1 MPSVETIRRWR
12 SLGEA
17 VALLVGMV
25 GGGAFLG
32 YWLGTENMRSM
43 VVDARQAHVDEIG
56 RLQESHRTALQAVSG
71 TLRRAAADTAQAAD
85 TAAAAAETAQGA
97 AAIAG
102 KAAKAAGV
110 PAAAIE
116 RDRKA
121 INSTIQRAN
130 ERLGREGRP

>member
-1 MPSVETIRRWR
+1 MQKPDYRHVRDLFKGCLLLAT
-12 SLGEA
+12 
-17 VALLVGMV
+17 LVGS
-25 GGGAFLG
+25 GAFLG
-32 YWLGTENMRSM
+32 YWLAAEG
-43 VVDARQAHVDEIG
+43 ARQAHLEEIG
-56 RLQESHRTALQAVSG
+56 RLQQAHRTALLAVSG
-71 TLRRAAADTAQAAD
+71 KLQLAAENTAQAAD

-97 AAIAG
+97 AAIAD

-130 ERLGREGRP
+130 ERITKEGAR